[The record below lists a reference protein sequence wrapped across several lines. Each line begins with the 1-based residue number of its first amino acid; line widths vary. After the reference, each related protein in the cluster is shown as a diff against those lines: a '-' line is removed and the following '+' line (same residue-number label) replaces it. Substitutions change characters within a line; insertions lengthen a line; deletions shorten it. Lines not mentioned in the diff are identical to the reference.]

1 MSTQIKKNG
10 NWVTVA
16 GGTRMWVGT
25 KAALQAAL
33 DAGELVDGTAVMVT
47 DDYEEPITYSTIE
60 QLTGDTWIDG
70 KPIYRIV
77 VDNCA
82 FPEEQDIV
90 QDSFVTAQGVTD
102 LTTLNID
109 NIINAKFFSKRI
121 DGSSVQSLP
130 RTWNYQS
137 IPVSGSGESHLIQ
150 IWITAD
156 INIDR
161 GNAEQYVA
169 FHSNRKSYNNSTFK
183 GVAIIEYTKT
193 TD

>member
-1 MSTQIKKNG
+1 MTMIKKDG
-10 NWVTVA
+10 HWVTVA
-16 GGTRMWVGT
+16 GGQRMWVGT
-25 KAALQAAL
+25 KAQLDAAL
-33 DAGELVDGTAVMVT
+33 AAGELEDGTAIMVT
-47 DDYEEPITYSTIE
+47 DDYMEPITYSTIE

-90 QDSFVTAQGVTD
+90 QDNFVTASGITY

-109 NIINAKFFSKRI
+109 NIVNAKFFSKRI
-121 DGSSVQSLP
+121 DGSNVQSLP
-130 RTWNYQS
+130 RTWNNQS
-137 IPVSGSGESHLIQ
+137 IPDPETGESHPIQ
-150 IWITAD
+150 VWITAD
-156 INIDR
+156 INIDK
-161 GNAEQYVA
+161 GGSEQYVA
-169 FHSNRKSYNNSTFK
+169 FHSNRKMYNNSTFK